1 MQGSNRKTENQDIP
15 RTCTSRWWE
24 IFTSRPIS
32 SIHPVHF
39 ILAVPSTRQ
48 PQPPNPESDSCSS
61 KFLTRLVQLLLIVDG
76 LSVPGHV
83 AAAAEAAASNSKQQ
97 QNTLG
102 CMAAATQQQIILQY
116 LSYKA
121 EDAKTKT
128 P

>member
-1 MQGSNRKTENQDIP
+1 MQGLHQKTENQDIP
-15 RTCTSRWWE
+15 RICTSRWWE

-76 LSVPGHV
+76 QAIRTGARSGGGRSSSQQQQ
-83 AAAAEAAASNSKQQ
+83 AEAEHP
-97 QNTLG
+97 G
-102 CMAAATQQQIILQY
+102 MY
-116 LSYKA
+116 GRR
-121 EDAKTKT
+121 
-128 P
+128 

>member
-76 LSVPGHV
+76 
-83 AAAAEAAASNSKQQ
+83 
-97 QNTLG
+97 
-102 CMAAATQQQIILQY
+102 
-116 LSYKA
+116 
-121 EDAKTKT
+121 
-128 P
+128 